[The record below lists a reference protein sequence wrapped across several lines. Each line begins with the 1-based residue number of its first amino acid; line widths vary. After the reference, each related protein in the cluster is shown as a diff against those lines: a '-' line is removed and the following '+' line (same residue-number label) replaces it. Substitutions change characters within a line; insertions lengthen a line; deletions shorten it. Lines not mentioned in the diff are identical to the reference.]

1 MCREHFEVLGDFPT
15 QEAPDTGQDHMR
27 KADAAKAGA
36 LIMIVLGAIG
46 LALVLGTPD
55 VERLRSRVDGV
66 GIWGPGVF
74 FGLYAALALIPVPKA
89 PLTAAG
95 GALFGLWAG
104 AGLAL
109 AAALVGA
116 IISFCLGRRLGRDV
130 VDRLIRGRLAH
141 VDALLSDHGLA
152 AVLVVRLV
160 PILPFTAINYAS
172 GLSGV
177 RFRHYVLGSALGMV
191 PGSLAYAAL
200 GAYGTNPWGLI
211 AAGSALVVL
220 VAGGSWWARRLDPRR
235 AGRTRR
241 DRTHA

>member
-1 MCREHFEVLGDFPT
+1 MSR
-15 QEAPDTGQDHMR
+15 
-27 KADAAKAGA
+27 AAIIKAGA
-36 LIMIVLGAIG
+36 LVLIVLGAVG
-46 LALVLGTPD
+46 LALILGTPD
-55 VERLRSRVDGV
+55 IAAMRSRVDAAGV
-66 GIWGPGVF
+66 WGPALF
-74 FGLYAALALIPVPKA
+74 FALYTGLALIPCPKA
-89 PLTAAG
+89 LLTAAG

-116 IISFCLGRRLGRDV
+116 MISFGVGRLLGREA
-130 VDRLIRGRLAH
+130 VDRLIRGRLAR
-141 VDALLSDHGLA
+141 VDALLSDHGLS

-160 PILPFTAINYAS
+160 PLVPFIAINYAS

-200 GAYGTNPWGLI
+200 GAYGTDPWGLA

-220 VAGGSWWARRLDPRR
+220 VVGGSWWARRLDPRR
-235 AGRTRR
+235 AGHSTE
-241 DRTHA
+241 DRAHA

>member
-1 MCREHFEVLGDFPT
+1 MNR
-15 QEAPDTGQDHMR
+15 
-27 KADAAKAGA
+27 AALVKAGA
-36 LIMIVLGAIG
+36 LALIVLGAVG
-46 LALVLGTPD
+46 LALILGTPD
-55 VERLRSRVDGV
+55 IAAMRSRVDAAGV
-66 GIWGPGVF
+66 WGPALF
-74 FGLYAALALIPVPKA
+74 FALYTGLALIPCPKA
-89 PLTAAG
+89 LLTAAG

-116 IISFCLGRRLGRDV
+116 IISFGVGRLLGREA
-130 VDRLIRGRLAH
+130 VDRLIRGRLAR
-141 VDALLSDHGLA
+141 VDALLSDHGLS

-160 PILPFTAINYAS
+160 PLVPFIAINYAS

-200 GAYGTNPWGLI
+200 GAYGTDPWGLA

-220 VAGGSWWARRLDPRR
+220 VVGGAWWARRLDPRR
-235 AGRTRR
+235 AGHSTE

>member
-1 MCREHFEVLGDFPT
+1 MNR
-15 QEAPDTGQDHMR
+15 
-27 KADAAKAGA
+27 AALVKAGA
-36 LIMIVLGAIG
+36 LALIVLGAVG
-46 LALVLGTPD
+46 LALILGTPD
-55 VERLRSRVDGV
+55 IAAMRSRVDAAGV
-66 GIWGPGVF
+66 WGPALF
-74 FGLYAALALIPVPKA
+74 FALYTGLALIPCPKA
-89 PLTAAG
+89 LLTAAG

-116 IISFCLGRRLGRDV
+116 MISFGVGRLLGREA
-130 VDRLIRGRLAH
+130 VDRLIRGRLAR
-141 VDALLSDHGLA
+141 VDALLSDHGLS

-160 PILPFTAINYAS
+160 PLVPFIAINYAS

-200 GAYGTNPWGLI
+200 GAYGTDPWGLA

-220 VAGGSWWARRLDPRR
+220 VVAGAWWARRLDPRR
-235 AGRTRR
+235 AGHSTE